1 MWRRAADQVVERFGR
16 LDVWVNNAMTSVFS
30 PFAEMTAEEFQRVT
44 QVTYLGSVHGT
55 MAALRHMR
63 PRDHGTIVQVG
74 SALAFRSIPLQT
86 AYCGATHALV
96 GFIDSLRCE
105 LIHAR
110 RRIHLTMVPL

>member
-63 PRDHGTIVQVG
+63 PRDHGTIVHVG
-74 SALAFRSIPLQT
+74 SALALRSIPLHS
-86 AYCGATHALV
+86 AYCGAKHALV

-105 LIHAR
+105 LTLERSHF
-110 RRIHLTMVPL
+110 HLS